1 MEEKQLL
8 KGKNYYFKA
17 SDVPVHTLN
26 EIVNECQLYQRISTE
41 WFNKLQVKNQMSMV
55 KSFSNIK
62 K

>member
-41 WFNKLQVKNQMSMV
+41 
-55 KSFSNIK
+55 
-62 K
+62 